1 MNSFFTKTEIEQQP
15 ELWKEV
21 YSLIHSQSNQ
31 IKSFVNNIL
40 VSNSSEIIFTGAGS
54 SFFIGEM
61 TAGIFQKN
69 TGITTKAIS
78 STEILTHPELTI
90 NPNRQTLMI
99 SYARSGNSPESIA
112 AIEVSNKITDNISH
126 LIITC
131 NKDGSLAQLSGD
143 NIYVINLPEIAN
155 DKGLAMTSSV
165 TSMALAGILI
175 SRLDEISSLKNQVY
189 SAAKRVHNYFKQ
201 YNNLLKI
208 VAAKPITRAV
218 FLGSGQMLGMAREAH
233 LKVQEMTSGKIICKF
248 DSFLGFRHGPKV
260 VIDET
265 TLLVY
270 FFSNDKYVQQY
281 EKDLVLSI
289 QEELKPLYT
298 IGIAE
303 NKITGITNDL
313 DIYFSDS
320 HSKLNEEFLMLC
332 SLIPIQQLSFLL
344 SLSVGLNPDSPSNN
358 GVIHR
363 VVQGVKIYNY
373 NNSNAINVTV

>member
-1 MNSFFTKTEIEQQP
+1 
-15 ELWKEV
+15 
-21 YSLIHSQSNQ
+21 
-31 IKSFVNNIL
+31 
-40 VSNSSEIIFTGAGS
+40 
-54 SFFIGEM
+54 M

-165 TSMALAGILI
+165 TSMALAAILI
-175 SRLDEISSLKNQVY
+175 SDLDNIDILYNQVSIASSY
-189 SAAKRVHNYFKQ
+189 IKKFLNKK
-201 YNNLLKI
+201 NNVFEEI
-208 VAAKPITRAV
+208 VKKPIKRAV

>member
-21 YSLIHSQSNQ
+21 YSLIHNQSNQ
-31 IKSFVNNIL
+31 IKSFINNII
-40 VSNSSEIIFTGAGS
+40 VNNSSEVIFTGAGS

-61 TAGIFQKN
+61 TSGIFQKN

-90 NPNRQTLMI
+90 NPNRSTLMI

-112 AIEVSNKITDNISH
+112 AIDVSNKISKNISH

-143 NIYVINLPEIAN
+143 NTYVINLPEIAN

-165 TSMALAGILI
+165 TSMALAAILI
-175 SRLDEISSLKNQVY
+175 SDLDNIDILYDQVNIASSYIKKFLNKKNNVFEEIVK
-189 SAAKRVHNYFKQ
+189 
-201 YNNLLKI
+201 
-208 VAAKPITRAV
+208 KPIKRAV

-233 LKVQEMTSGKIICKF
+233 LKIQEMTSGKIICKF
-248 DSFLGFRHGPKV
+248 DSFLGFRHGPKA
-260 VIDET
+260 VIDES

-270 FFSNDKYVQQY
+270 LFSNNKHVQQY

-303 NKITGITNDL
+303 NKINGITNNL

-332 SLIPIQQLSFLL
+332 GLVPIQQLSFLL
-344 SLSVGLNPDSPSNN
+344 SSSLGLNPDSPSAN

-373 NNSNAINVTV
+373 NNNSAINVTV